1 MTPARNQELQALA
14 ARAGVPARLMRW
26 WISLFEPS
34 SLLPPRAQRELA
46 RTMTP
51 GWQQEAL
58 CAQADPDAWF
68 PNKGAA
74 ARPQVFRVCDHCPV
88 QRPCLAA
95 ALQRSEYGVWAGT
108 TAAQRRGLFQLLR
121 AGTPLAEVLDL
132 AFDHDQA
139 HTPEASSD
147 LEAAA

>member
-1 MTPARNQELQALA
+1 MTPARNRELRAKA

-34 SLLPPRAQRELA
+34 SLLPARAQRDLA
-46 RTMTP
+46 RVMVS

-68 PNKGAA
+68 PKKGAA
-74 ARPQVFRVCDHCPV
+74 ARPQVFRICQRCPV

-108 TAAQRRGLFQLLR
+108 TAAQRRELFRLLR
-121 AGTPLAEVLDL
+121 AGVPLVKVLDL
-132 AFDHDQA
+132 ALHHDQDRA
-139 HTPEASSD
+139 QAMHSD
-147 LEAAA
+147 LGAAA

>member
-1 MTPARNQELQALA
+1 MTPARDRELKALA

-26 WISLFEPS
+26 WISLFEAS
-34 SLLPPRAQRELA
+34 SLLPPRAQRDLG

-51 GWQQEAL
+51 GWQTEAL

-68 PNKGAA
+68 PKKGAA

-108 TAAQRRGLFQLLR
+108 TASQRRELFQLLR
-121 AGTPLAEVLDL
+121 AGTPFAQVLDL
-132 AFDHDQA
+132 ALNDDHAATAPVQ
-139 HTPEASSD
+139 
-147 LEAAA
+147 LVAAA